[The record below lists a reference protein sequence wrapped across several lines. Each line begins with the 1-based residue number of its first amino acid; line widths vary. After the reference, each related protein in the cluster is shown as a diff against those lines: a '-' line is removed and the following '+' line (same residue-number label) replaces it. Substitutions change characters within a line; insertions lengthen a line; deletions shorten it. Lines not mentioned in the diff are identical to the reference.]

1 LISSDIITQF
11 GDENIN
17 SWQQLVTIIQNN
29 PNTAFPVQF
38 VRDTKLQES
47 TIKVGEQLSGDKRVG
62 IIGVSV
68 AVSEDVTDKLVAN
81 QRFGIGKSLQKAF
94 QKTWDM
100 SILSL
105 KMFKEM
111 LKGNVSLKNLSG
123 PVSIAEQAGY
133 SVQAGWDRYI
143 AFFAL
148 ISIALGIVNLLPVPM
163 LDGGQIVL
171 NAVELGKGSP
181 VSERVELIYQQFGF
195 LCIVLLMGLAI
206 FNDIERL
213 L

>member
-1 LISSDIITQF
+1 
-11 GDENIN
+11 
-17 SWQQLVTIIQNN
+17 LVTIIRDSAGQTLPINY
-29 PNTAFPVQF
+29 Q
-38 VRDTKLQES
+38 RDTRQMQS
-47 TIKVGEQLSGDKRVG
+47 VINVGEQLSGETKIG

-68 AVSEDVTDKLVAN
+68 AVPDEY
-81 QRFGIGKSLQKAF
+81 GKELQTKQQYGPFKAF
-94 QKTWDM
+94 GKATQKTWDLCV
-100 SILSL
+100 LSL

-111 LKGNVSLKNLSG
+111 VKGNVSLKNLSG

-133 SVQAGWDRYI
+133 SVQLGFERYI

-148 ISIALGIVNLLPVPM
+148 ISIALGIVNLLPIPM

-181 VSERVELIYQQFGF
+181 VSERIELIYQQFGF

-213 L
+213 VN